1 MSIKVAYFTA
11 GATEYRGGPLLIL
24 NFAKAVK
31 LFGLG
36 NADIKVFTFEDIELY
51 SSRLSKLANLLVD
64 YKNMIDIVP
73 IKIKY
78 WNTRKDL
85 SLIPKLFLG
94 NLDSG
99 VEGVIDLFYFLV
111 SHKYIADPF
120 HLTYYIKEVLNDS
133 DVVHIGHWISDY
145 SLMIRTLRV
154 RNKIPA
160 NTRILCH
167 ALIHPISIKSEVRYL
182 SKGVVYGK
190 INAIRHI
197 LSSYDAITVST
208 PYELQLLKLLGL
220 NNVYLVGETID
231 TDFLRKNESAIN
243 ELANKIRS
251 EIGGDLIVFIGPR
264 SRRKGYLNLLR
275 AFVKFV
281 KQFPYTTLVS
291 IGEASSSEKELIEK
305 YENAL
310 LQSKRLKIYRFL
322 PSLHKYAFIK
332 ASDLLVLPSKEET
345 IPLVFLEAWSM
356 KKPVIG
362 AKSPTISSVIRYDG
376 DGGILVDPD
385 NVDELERALYSMLSE
400 GKRTAYGYRGYEK
413 FISRYSMEVVGKKLS
428 RIYCEMTMI

>member
-1 MSIKVAYFTA
+1 
-11 GATEYRGGPLLIL
+11 
-24 NFAKAVK
+24 
-31 LFGLG
+31 
-36 NADIKVFTFEDIELY
+36 
-51 SSRLSKLANLLVD
+51 
-64 YKNMIDIVP
+64 
-73 IKIKY
+73 
-78 WNTRKDL
+78 
-85 SLIPKLFLG
+85 
-94 NLDSG
+94 
-99 VEGVIDLFYFLV
+99 
-111 SHKYIADPF
+111 
-120 HLTYYIKEVLNDS
+120 
-133 DVVHIGHWISDY
+133 
-145 SLMIRTLRV
+145 
-154 RNKIPA
+154 
-160 NTRILCH
+160 
-167 ALIHPISIKSEVRYL
+167 
-182 SKGVVYGK
+182 
-190 INAIRHI
+190 
-197 LSSYDAITVST
+197 
-208 PYELQLLKLLGL
+208 
-220 NNVYLVGETID
+220 
-231 TDFLRKNESAIN
+231 
-243 ELANKIRS
+243 
-251 EIGGDLIVFIGPR
+251 VFIGPR

-413 FISRYSMEVVGKKLS
+413 FISRYSMEVVGKKIS
-428 RIYCEMTMI
+428 RIYCEMTMT

>member
-78 WNTRKDL
+78 WNLRKDL
-85 SLIPKLFLG
+85 SLIPKLFLS

-99 VEGVIDLFYFLV
+99 VEGAIDLFYFLA
-111 SHKYIADPF
+111 SHEYMADPF
-120 HLTYYIKEVLNDS
+120 HLAYYIKEVLNDS
-133 DVVHIGHWISDY
+133 GVVHIGHWISDY
-145 SLMIRTLRV
+145 SLMISTLRV
-154 RNKIPA
+154 KNKIPA

-167 ALIHPISIKSEVRYL
+167 ALIHPLSIKSEVRYL
-182 SKGVVYGK
+182 KDTVDYMK
-190 INAIRHI
+190 IRAIRHI

-231 TDFLRKNESAIN
+231 TDFLSKNESVIN

-291 IGEASSSEKELIEK
+291 IGEAPSSEKELVEK

-332 ASDLLVLPSKEET
+332 ASDLVVLPSKEET

-362 AKSPTISSVIRYDG
+362 AKSPTISSVIRYEG
-376 DGGILVDPD
+376 DGGILVNPD
-385 NVDELERALYSMLSE
+385 NVNELERALYSMLSE
-400 GKRTAYGYRGYEK
+400 GKRTVYGYRGYEK
-413 FISRYSMEVVGKKLS
+413 YITSYSMEVVGKKLGE
-428 RIYCEMTMI
+428 IYREMTMT